1 MLNPSVQQASFSYE
15 DTTLLGNSYTV
26 IYFSVSLH
34 LCNVSTV
41 VGFQLHVVC
50 CIATILSPRLLLI
63 VELTQK
69 GNAV

>member
-15 DTTLLGNSYTV
+15 DTTLLGNTYTV

-50 CIATILSPRLLLI
+50 CIATILSPWLLPM

-69 GNAV
+69 CTTV